1 MISNIFFAMI
11 ASIVLV
17 NLLYF
22 VLILYEQWQ
31 EYKKDQA
38 RQKDVAEHGVLPIM
52 KLIYLKQKQ
61 VVASQRKPKQWP
73 SIETDQEFKV
83 LRVRTCR
90 SRKNSR
96 DSCRCSCQGHSLGQ
110 KHHLNLRSR
119 IRVLIC
125 NQEGGHI

>member
-73 SIETDQEFKV
+73 SIETDQEKIRKLFTLVLLASATFFSSAISFLLFFCATSRVPQETTFKLV
-83 LRVRTCR
+83 M
-90 SRKNSR
+90 
-96 DSCRCSCQGHSLGQ
+96 
-110 KHHLNLRSR
+110 
-119 IRVLIC
+119 
-125 NQEGGHI
+125 E